1 MKKLYKL
8 LNIFF
13 SCLVLTLVSCMS
25 VQKTD
30 LTQESLKPKTSSH
43 NEQVALGHYLNGLT
57 LKEMKKYNE
66 ALTEFNRALS
76 YDSNY
81 AICYAAASIHFEQS
95 NYQFAEKL
103 LRVALQQKKDYI
115 EAYKLLFDIYSN
127 EGRDL
132 GLITQVA
139 DKIYQ
144 IEPNNEN
151 KFKYASF
158 LSFVNK
164 PKANALLIELID
176 TEYKQTALTNLI
188 QNARI
193 ANDTTA
199 MLKYLETLYLSD
211 KTNFKVAQELTF
223 YYLQNLNRYNSFL
236 PILNEMDNSLQMNYL
251 ANIYLAILRRTIELE
266 HDSTFASNLI
276 ERIKSKFEKDSEIL
290 LNIAK
295 LSYKMNNI
303 KQSDIFFEK
312 AILSDEEIPE
322 ILLDI
327 SNFFIYLEKF
337 DKAAGYAARGTKKF
351 VKDYR
356 FPYLESLVYSS
367 MNEIAKAKNSMRLSL
382 KLDSN
387 FANSWS
393 QLGLIYDREKNAD
406 SADYCY
412 EKALMLSPNPDAL
425 TLNNYAY
432 SLADRNKDLEKAKK
446 LSQQALEAEPDNYS
460 FLDTYGWIC
469 YKLGN
474 YQEALDYLKKSLAL
488 GQENPET
495 LEHIGTVYRDMGK
508 DDDALLYFNRAIR
521 LDPSNQ
527 KLIEKIKLLKR

>member
-1 MKKLYKL
+1 
-8 LNIFF
+8 
-13 SCLVLTLVSCMS
+13 MS

-30 LTQESLKPKTSSH
+30 LTQETIKSKVSKQ
-43 NEQVALGHYLNGLT
+43 NEQIALGHYLNGLT
-57 LKEMKKYNE
+57 HKEMKKYNE
-66 ALTEFNRALS
+66 ALVEFNRALS

-81 AICYAAASIHFEQS
+81 AICYAAASVHYELN
-95 NYQFAEKL
+95 NYQTAERL
-103 LRVALQQKKDYI
+103 LRYSLQQKQDYI
-115 EAYKLLFDIYSN
+115 ESYKLLFDIYSN

-144 IEPNNEN
+144 IEPSNEN

-164 PKANALLIELID
+164 PKANALLTELIE
-176 TEYKQTALTNLI
+176 TEYKQSALTNLI
-188 QNARI
+188 QNARV
-193 ANDTTA
+193 ANDTNQ

-223 YYLQNLNRYNSFL
+223 YYLQNPNRYNSFM
-236 PILNEMDNSLQMNYL
+236 PILNEFDNSLQLNYL
-251 ANIYLAILRRTIELE
+251 ANIYLAILRRTIELDQ
-266 HDSTFASNLI
+266 DSTFANTLI
-276 ERIKSKFEKDSEIL
+276 ERIKNKFDKDSEIL

-295 LSYKMNNI
+295 LYYKMNNI
-303 KQSDIFFEK
+303 KLSDSFFEK

-327 SNFFIYLEKF
+327 SNFFVYLEKF
-337 DKAAGYAARGTKKF
+337 DKAAAYAARGTKKF
-351 VKDYR
+351 SKDYR

-367 MNEIAKAKNSMRLSL
+367 MNDIAKAKKSMKLSL
-382 KLDSN
+382 KLDST

-412 EKALMLSPNPDAL
+412 EKAIKLSQSPDAL

-432 SLADRNKDLEKAKK
+432 SLADRNKDLAKAKQF
-446 LSQQALEAEPDNYS
+446 SQQALEAEPDNYS

-474 YQEALDYLKKSLAL
+474 YQEAIEYLKKSLAL

-495 LEHIGTVYRDMGK
+495 LEHIGTVYSDMGK
-508 DDDALLYFNRAIR
+508 SDEAMFYFSKAIR
-521 LDPSNQ
+521 LDPTN
-527 KLIEKIKLLKR
+527 KTLLEKIKLLKR

>member
-1 MKKLYKL
+1 MNKNTKINIYFCL
-8 LNIFF
+8 LFLGLT
-13 SCLVLTLVSCMS
+13 SCITAN
-25 VQKTD
+25 KTD
-30 LTQESLKPKTSSH
+30 VTQESIKPKVSKQ
-43 NEQVALGHYLNGLT
+43 NEQIALGHYLNGLT
-57 LKEMKKYNE
+57 HKELKKYND
-66 ALTEFNRALS
+66 ALVEFNRALS

-81 AICYAAASIHFEQS
+81 AICYAAASIHFEMN
-95 NYQFAEKL
+95 NYQIAERL
-103 LRVALQQKKDYI
+103 LKVAIQQKKDYI
-115 EAYKLLFDIYSN
+115 EAYKLLVDIYSN

-132 GLITQVA
+132 NLITKYV

-158 LSFVNK
+158 LSFENK
-164 PKANALLIELID
+164 QKANALLIELLD
-176 TEYKQTALTNLI
+176 TEYKQAALTNLI
-188 QNARI
+188 QNSRI
-193 ANDTTA
+193 ANDTTS

-223 YYLQNLNRYNSFL
+223 YYLQNMSRYNSFL

-251 ANIYLAILRRTIELE
+251 ANIYLAILRRTIEQE
-266 HDSTFASNLI
+266 HDSTFSNNLI
-276 ERIKSKFEKDSEIL
+276 QRIKNKFEKDSEIL

-303 KQSDIFFEK
+303 KQSDEFFEK
-312 AILSDEEIPE
+312 AILSDKEIPE

-337 DKAAGYAARGTKKF
+337 EKASIYASRGTKQF
-351 VKDYR
+351 TKDYR
-356 FPYLESLVYSS
+356 FPYLESLIYSS
-367 MNEIAKAKNSMRLSL
+367 MNDIAKAKKSMKLSL

-446 LSQQALEAEPDNYS
+446 LSLQALETEPDNYS

-474 YQEALDYLKKSLAL
+474 YQEALEYLKKSLAL

-495 LEHIGTVYRDMGK
+495 LEHIGTVYSDMGK
-508 DDDALLYFNRAIR
+508 ADEALQYFSKAIR

-527 KLIEKIKLLKR
+527 KLIDKIKLLKR